1 MKTKVIVALLVAFS
15 ASAATPAFASG
26 YGPAPFYKP
35 SVGAP
40 VSQRGQSVQSL
51 AAERDDATGSQEAY
65 GGVVAGH
72 SQAGS
77 RAAVTLRDNRDNPY
91 ARR

>member
-1 MKTKVIVALLVAFS
+1 MKTKLIVALLVAFS
-15 ASAATPAFASG
+15 ASVAAPAFASG

-65 GGVVAGH
+65 GGVVASH

-77 RAAVTLRDNRDNPY
+77 RAAVTLRDNRDNLF

>member
-1 MKTKVIVALLVAFS
+1 MKTKLIVALLVAFS
-15 ASAATPAFASG
+15 ASAAAPAFASG

-51 AAERDDATGSQEAY
+51 AAERDNATGSQAAY

-77 RAAVTLRDNRDNPY
+77 RAVVTLRDNRDNFY
-91 ARR
+91 AHR